1 MFGNDE
7 RIFNGYYAVYYVFL
21 MEGVEKCWIVVK
33 ALVDVDSREFSLVIS
48 RVFVAVWGERE
59 IRDMYGLISVG
70 LSD

>member
-1 MFGNDE
+1 
-7 RIFNGYYAVYYVFL
+7 